1 MRRRRAGVGSLA
13 FTAGLGLAYVLPL
26 LWIVLTALKSDDEVR
41 GAPNSLIFTPSLDTL
56 ADVLDLASSSV
67 WTSAKVAV
75 ATTVLVLA
83 VAVPAA
89 YALGRKISGRW
100 SRISALLLGLF
111 LVLQMVP
118 QPMAVIP
125 LYGILAGWGLVNSMW
140 GLILADVALL
150 APFAILLMRP
160 FVLAI
165 PKDVYEAAQIDGA
178 SSVRTF
184 RSIVLPLLPNGIA
197 TVGAIVFIIA
207 WGEFIYATTLITN
220 PGELPVSGLLAAQTS
235 LYSVSWN
242 RLMALA
248 LLTSLPLLL
257 VFLLAKRRL
266 VEGLSVGAVK

>member
-1 MRRRRAGVGSLA
+1 MRTRRAGPWTLV
-13 FTAGLGLAYVLPL
+13 FTVLLGLAYLIPL
-26 LWIVLTALKSDDEVR
+26 LWMVLTALKSDREVLSD
-41 GAPNSLIFTPSLDTL
+41 PNSLLFTPSFDTIGE
-56 ADVLDLASSSV
+56 VLDLAGSSV
-67 WTSAKVAV
+67 LTSAQVAV
-75 ATTVLVLA
+75 AVTVLVLV

-89 YALGRKISGRW
+89 YALGRNVGSRW
-100 SRISALLLGLF
+100 QRVSALLLGAF

-125 LYGILAGWGLVNSMW
+125 LYGILADWHLVNSMW
-140 GLILADVALL
+140 GLVLADVALL

-160 FVLAI
+160 FVLSI
-165 PKDVYEAAQIDGA
+165 PGDVYEAAQIDGA
-178 SSVRTF
+178 STLRTF

-197 TVGAIVFIIA
+197 TVGAIVFIIT

-248 LLTSLPLLL
+248 LMTSLPLLL
-257 VFLLAKRRL
+257 VFVLAKRRL